1 MSEQGEPV
9 ANSLVYDDSLEQ
21 EIIEGDTDLS
31 KEIYVEAGT
40 TVDRIRDPYGL
51 ESLDE
56 DGELVCTTMTVV
68 IAASIAIV
76 LLQISI
82 LSTCLLC
89 LYFSRSSKQSQ
100 DHHQEPSHPSYRTST
115 PVYHDNYG
123 FRPSSRQSRISEY
136 SDKTLQSL
144 RTSLRD

>member
-1 MSEQGEPV
+1 MSVQFCVGECKPVSCSGDKQSFGRRKRSITPAPHNDFSIAMLPSMSEQGEPV

-76 LLQISI
+76 LLQV
-82 LSTCLLC
+82 
-89 LYFSRSSKQSQ
+89 RSFKQVI
-100 DHHQEPSHPSYRTST
+100 HYR
-115 PVYHDNYG
+115 N
-123 FRPSSRQSRISEY
+123 
-136 SDKTLQSL
+136 KTHLK
-144 RTSLRD
+144 T